1 MRKIVLYI
9 LLVITVLNYSSI
21 FAQSNTATID
31 LTITNIRTN
40 KGTIIISTYKNEA
53 DFEARISYKKIIIS
67 KSKLKNGVLKYKF
80 NLPPRIYGIAIV
92 DDENS
97 NKKIDGN
104 FFGIP
109 NEGFGFSNYY
119 HSSFKQP
126 KFPSFK
132 FDLKSNTTLK
142 VNIKV
147 RYL

>member
-1 MRKIVLYI
+1 MRLVMLYI
-9 LLVITVLNYSSI
+9 FLVITIFNYSSI
-21 FAQSNTATID
+21 LAQNNTSTID
-31 LTITNIRTN
+31 LTITNIRNN
-40 KGTIIISTYKNEA
+40 KGNIIISMYKSNA
-53 DFEARISYKKIIIS
+53 DFEDHIFYKKIYVS
-67 KSKLKNGVLKYKF
+67 KCKVKNGTLKHKF
-80 NLPPRIYGIAIV
+80 NLPPHIYGIAIV

-109 NEGFGFSNYY
+109 KEGFGFSNYY
-119 HSSFKQP
+119 HTSLSLP

-132 FDLKSNTTLK
+132 FELKNNTTLK

>member
-1 MRKIVLYI
+1 MKKNLLNI
-9 LLVITVLNYSSI
+9 LFLITVLNFDLV
-21 FAQSNTATID
+21 FAQCNEGIVD
-31 LTITNIRTN
+31 LTITNIRNTT
-40 KGTIIISTYKNEA
+40 GTMIISIYKSEA
-53 DFEARISYKKIIIS
+53 DFDERVFYKKIYVS
-67 KSKLKNGVLKYKF
+67 KDNVINGTLKYKF
-80 NLPPRIYGIAIV
+80 SLPTHIYGIAIV

-109 NEGFGFSNYY
+109 KEGFGFSNYY
-119 HSSFKQP
+119 HTSLNLP

-132 FDLKSNTTLK
+132 FELKANTTLK

>member
-1 MRKIVLYI
+1 MRPITLYI
-9 LLVITVLNYSSI
+9 FLVITVLNYI
-21 FAQSNTATID
+21 PVFAQNNTSTID
-31 LTITNIRTN
+31 LTITNIRNNTGN
-40 KGTIIISTYKNEA
+40 IIISTYKNEA
-53 DFEARISYKKIIIS
+53 DFEDRIFYKKLYIS
-67 KSKLKNGVLKYKF
+67 KSKIKNGTLKHKF
-80 NLPPRIYGIAIV
+80 NLPPHIYGIAIV

-109 NEGFGFSNYY
+109 KEGFGFSNYY
-119 HSSFKQP
+119 HTSLSLP

-132 FDLKSNTTLK
+132 FDLKNNTTLK